1 MSPSPDSATRG
12 PYPCRSL
19 STASRSATHLLA
31 DLAVDPVC
39 DVRLAALEHCQP
51 RGDVRDGL
59 EHQAL
64 PARRLAPVPVEG
76 LDHQLHAGS
85 EGHEAV
91 RPGPDRRLFEAVLA
105 DLLDVLPGNDPARPR
120 RRLPRRPCP

>member
-64 PARRLAPVPVEG
+64 
-76 LDHQLHAGS
+76 HA
-85 EGHEAV
+85 
-91 RPGPDRRLFEAVLA
+91 RPGSTISTAAALSLSAFAEMPRYRSNENLTSSAVTGSPLWNSTLCA
-105 DLLDVLPGNDPARPR
+105 ARTR
-120 RRLPRRPCP
+120 GRALRGT